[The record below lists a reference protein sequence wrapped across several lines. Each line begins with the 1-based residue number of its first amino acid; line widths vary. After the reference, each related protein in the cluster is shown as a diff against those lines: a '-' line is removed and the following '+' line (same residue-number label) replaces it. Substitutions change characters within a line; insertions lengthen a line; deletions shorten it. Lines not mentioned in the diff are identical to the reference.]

1 MPNKELLSFN
11 NRVSQISNKIKQTS
25 VSNSHNNYLRKLQEK
40 DLMKRPKYKTS
51 SSLRSVWADDEQ
63 TDRQTDNSRQ
73 TKQKPEWADEANY

>member
-1 MPNKELLSFN
+1 
-11 NRVSQISNKIKQTS
+11 
-25 VSNSHNNYLRKLQEK
+25 
-40 DLMKRPKYKTS
+40 MKRPKQKTS